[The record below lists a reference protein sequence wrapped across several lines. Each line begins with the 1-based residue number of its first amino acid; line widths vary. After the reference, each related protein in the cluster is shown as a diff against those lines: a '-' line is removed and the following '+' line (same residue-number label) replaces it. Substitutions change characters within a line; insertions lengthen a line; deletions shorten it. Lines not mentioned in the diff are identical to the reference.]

1 MAKFK
6 CGDRVRI
13 NCAESIYNGLE
24 ATIWATDVWQM
35 EDLEA
40 YGPELVGV
48 VGDVCYLVDID
59 GLGRS
64 DDVADFA
71 YDHYELIPMVSPD
84 ELAWQQFKTFL
95 QPNPSILPPIV
106 TTSDEE
112 AARIA
117 ETTPGSH
124 IHVVSRSGNVLSEY
138 WGKPW

>member
-1 MAKFK
+1 MAAFK
-6 CGDRVRI
+6 VGDRVRI
-13 NCAESIYNGLE
+13 NCNGSVLHGRE
-24 ATIWATDVWQM
+24 ATIWDIQNNCLFDTGKVAHSCRVDV
-35 EDLEA
+35 DGFGKISSRGLY
-40 YGPELVGV
+40 YGFEK
-48 VGDVCYLVDID
+48 
-59 GLGRS
+59 
-64 DDVADFA
+64 
-71 YDHYELIPMVSPD
+71 HELIPLVPPD
-84 ELAWQQFKTFL
+84 ELAWQQFKTYL

>member
-6 CGDRVRI
+6 VGDRVRI
-13 NCAESIYNGLE
+13 LECPNEYMNLTYSGKESVITAGPFAEASTGTIGPFYQLEISGL
-24 ATIWATDVWQM
+24 
-35 EDLEA
+35 LEWH
-40 YGPELVGV
+40 GRRLEPLV
-48 VGDVCYLVDID
+48 
-59 GLGRS
+59 
-64 DDVADFA
+64 
-71 YDHYELIPMVSPD
+71 PPD

-95 QPNPSILPPIV
+95 QPNPAILPPIV